1 MPKEFVDPLRRHHD
15 APLPVLEVL
24 LALVPSLAGLLNHL
38 LDPVRMERVQHFEEE
53 VAFREAIVIVRQ
65 VVLYIWPLVNLR
77 VDVLDGEPGPVWD
90 RFRRHFL
97 LLKYLLLTI
106 ENGLKKDELAF
117 GCFRQE
123 IAA

>member
-1 MPKEFVDPLRRHHD
+1 
-15 APLPVLEVL
+15 
-24 LALVPSLAGLLNHL
+24 LALIPSLAGLLYHL
-38 LDPVRMERVQHFEEE
+38 LDPIRMERVENFEEE
-53 VAFREAIVIVRQ
+53 ITFGKAVVIVRQ
-65 VVLYIWPLVNLR
+65 VVLHVGPLVDLR

-106 ENGLKKDELAF
+106 ENGLKKDELTF